1 MDEYVQSK
9 KAAEEEEDSESSDEE
24 TEMDKKPDQNG
35 IGVKSEV
42 TEEKKLI
49 KKEEVEQGG
58 VSRLL
63 NVLNKNGLV

>member
-9 KAAEEEEDSESSDEE
+9 KAAEEKEDSESSDEE
-24 TEMDKKPDQNG
+24 TEMNKKPDQNG

-58 VSRLL
+58 VRRILKVLSR
-63 NVLNKNGLV
+63 